1 MSRTQYTKDQ
11 LWKIFEKLPPELK
24 DAIFNQETADTIWD
38 TSERNGLGGEQM
50 HQVATLVGDS
60 LMGLLHPEDLAQT
73 FIEEAGLTPEQA
85 TNVARDINRLV
96 MFPVKTFLYDFYK
109 EITFVPSGKVIANNP
124 LMYNQQAQ
132 FQAQKPTAPPVNTQP
147 KRDKSPK
154 SPSTIPMPDTYR
166 ENVE

>member
-1 MSRTQYTKDQ
+1 MPTQYSKED
-11 LWKIFEKLPPELK
+11 LWKIFEKLPKELK
-24 DAIFNQETADTIWD
+24 DAVFSQETADTIWD

-50 HQVATLVGDS
+50 HQVGALVGDS

-85 TNVARDINRLV
+85 TSVARDVNRLI
-96 MFPVKTFLYDFYK
+96 MFPVKTYLYDFYK

-124 LMYNQQAQ
+124 LMYNQQPQ
-132 FQAQKPTAPPVNTQP
+132 TKKPVAP
-147 KRDKSPK
+147 RSPK
-154 SPSTIPMPDTYR
+154 SISTIPMPDTYR